1 MWKKILKVCSELLVG
16 AVVVGGAVYYYQVIL
31 ASGGTAK
38 KRAAVTPSVVAE
50 VQKKVQFADVIE
62 ALGTGS
68 AKEAVEITATVTA
81 KVVEIKFEDGDRV
94 KAGQLLVT
102 LDPTQYNQQR
112 LQYQTALDD
121 YNRLVPVYEA
131 GGISAQ
137 QLEQTKAALDV
148 QKEVL
153 DNLRKNIEMRSPIA
167 GVVTARNYEAGNLF
181 TGTPVLH
188 VMQINPLKII
198 ANIQEQYYPAV
209 KLGMPVEI
217 RTDIFPG
224 EVFAGKVSLIYPAL
238 DASTRTFTVEVTVP
252 NGNEKLRP
260 GMFARS
266 TFNMGD
272 KEGIMVPDVAVL
284 KQVGSSER
292 YLYVV
297 KDGKAERRSVK
308 VGRQIGSDVDILS
321 GVADGEQ
328 IAVTALSRLADGV
341 EVEVKE

>member
-1 MWKKILKVCSELLVG
+1 M
-16 AVVVGGAVYYYQVIL
+16 
-31 ASGGTAK
+31 
-38 KRAAVTPSVVAE
+38 
-50 VQKKVQFADVIE
+50 
-62 ALGTGS
+62 
-68 AKEAVEITATVTA
+68 
-81 KVVEIKFEDGDRV
+81 
-94 KAGQLLVT
+94 
-102 LDPTQYNQQR
+102 
-112 LQYQTALDD
+112 
-121 YNRLVPVYEA
+121 
-131 GGISAQ
+131 
-137 QLEQTKAALDV
+137 
-148 QKEVL
+148 
-153 DNLRKNIEMRSPIA
+153 
-167 GVVTARNYEAGNLF
+167 
-181 TGTPVLH
+181 
-188 VMQINPLKII
+188 
-198 ANIQEQYYPAV
+198 
-209 KLGMPVEI
+209 
-217 RTDIFPG
+217 
-224 EVFAGKVSLIYPAL
+224 FAGKVSLIYPAL